1 MSDIVTFENNIEKL
15 GRFSPSMIITY
26 LNCPLSFYYQYI
38 AKIRLPQKQ
47 IHLIFGSAV
56 HEAVEAIFNKKDPF
70 PYFDKT
76 FDKKKLLDE
85 EKNLYDEFC
94 KLGHEMIRNYI
105 KVYPTLNN
113 LYKLSEGE
121 SELWIKR
128 KLINP
133 MTGEESS
140 LPISGKIDR
149 LTNGGRIVEYKTS
162 KNKWKAEDLSYKLQ
176 TLLYNLWYHT
186 EKNVMPEETV
196 YIVLLKKYKHQ
207 GRGETYQVLTKH
219 CTLEELAS
227 AFEEVE
233 LILQKINNNEFE
245 RPKGWHPK
253 WCDCYRFEE
262 ALTIN
267 NQQI

>member
-1 MSDIVTFENNIEKL
+1 
-15 GRFSPSMIITY
+15 MISY

-47 IHLIFGSAV
+47 IHLVFGSAI
-56 HEAVEAIFNKKDPF
+56 HAAVEAIFNKEEPF
-70 PYFDKT
+70 SHFEIE

-85 EKNLYDEFC
+85 EKDKYDEFY
-94 KLGHEMIRNYI
+94 KLGYEMIRNYI
-105 KVYPTLNN
+105 KEYPTLDK
-113 LYKLSEGE
+113 LYELSEGE
-121 SELWIKR
+121 SELWIRR

-149 LTNGGRIVEYKTS
+149 LTEGGRVVEYKTAG
-162 KNKWKAEDLSYKLQ
+162 KKWTKEDLSYKLQ
-176 TLLYNLWYHT
+176 TLLYNLWFYT
-186 EKNVMPEETV
+186 EKGEMPLETV

-227 AFEEVE
+227 TFEEVE

-245 RPKGWHPK
+245 RPRGYHPK

-262 ALTIN
+262 VLTIN
-267 NQQI
+267 NQ

>member
-1 MSDIVTFENNIEKL
+1 MNETLSSKL

-47 IHLIFGSAV
+47 IHLVFGGAI
-56 HEAVEAIFNKKDPF
+56 HAAIEAIFNSEEPF
-70 PYFDKT
+70 SCFTDK

-85 EKNLYDEFC
+85 EKKQHDEFY
-94 KLGHEMIRNYI
+94 KLGYEMIRNYI
-105 KVYPTLNN
+105 KEYPILDKLYN
-113 LYKLSEGE
+113 LAKGK
-121 SELWIKR
+121 SELYVR
-128 KLINP
+128 RNLINP

-140 LPISGKIDR
+140 LPMSGIIDR
-149 LTNGGRIVEYKTS
+149 LTDSGKIIEFKTS
-162 KNKWKAEDLSYKLQ
+162 KNKWNKEDVSYKIQ
-176 TLLYNLWYHT
+176 TLLYNLWYYT
-186 EKNVMPEETV
+186 EKGVMPEETI
-196 YIVLLKKYKHQ
+196 YIILLKKYKHQ

-227 AFEEVE
+227 VFEEVE
-233 LILQKINNNEFE
+233 LILQKINNNEFD
-245 RPKGWHPK
+245 RLKGYHPV

-267 NQQI
+267 N